1 MKTDKQHQRLKDILD
16 EDSRFRQDAYLFV
29 GEAVAFTM
37 AELSQKGQTRH
48 ISGRQLLEGI
58 RKYALEQFGP
68 LALDVLQDWG
78 VNSCADFGDIVFH
91 MVEHNLLGASEEDS
105 PADFRPGYD
114 FREAFLQ
121 PFIDDGADCPDPP
134 LIA

>member
-1 MKTDKQHQRLKDILD
+1 MTIDKQQQRLKDILA

-48 ISGRQLLEGI
+48 ISGGELLEGI

-68 LALDVLQDWG
+68 LTLDVLQDWG

-105 PADFRPGYD
+105 QEDFRPGYD

-121 PFIDDGADCPDPP
+121 PFIDDGENCPDAP